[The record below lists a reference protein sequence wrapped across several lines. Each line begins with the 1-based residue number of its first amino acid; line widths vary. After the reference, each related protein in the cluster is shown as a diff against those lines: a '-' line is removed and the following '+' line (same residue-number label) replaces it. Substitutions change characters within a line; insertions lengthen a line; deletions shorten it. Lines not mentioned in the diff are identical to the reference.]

1 MTCLRKMERARG
13 FEPLTAS
20 LEGWNSTTELRPHTL
35 SVLSTESS
43 VLSSET
49 TPRRRISALS
59 TRHSALLRSLEALNL
74 RTQLIETSGSSKLG
88 MVGRQGFEPWKPMA
102 TDLQSAPFVHLG
114 TCPNIAKS
122 LDSSLWAQK
131 QTIPLTVPLFPMIQQ
146 EMTVSGWTRRL
157 FWKQAILRT
166 MSRYVKWGRQFF

>member
-1 MTCLRKMERARG
+1 MERARG

-131 QTIPLTVPLFPMIQQ
+131 QTIPLTVPPLSNDPAGDDCFRMD
-146 EMTVSGWTRRL
+146 TS
-157 FWKQAILRT
+157 AILEAGNFT
-166 MSRYVKWGRQFF
+166 NDVAICQVG